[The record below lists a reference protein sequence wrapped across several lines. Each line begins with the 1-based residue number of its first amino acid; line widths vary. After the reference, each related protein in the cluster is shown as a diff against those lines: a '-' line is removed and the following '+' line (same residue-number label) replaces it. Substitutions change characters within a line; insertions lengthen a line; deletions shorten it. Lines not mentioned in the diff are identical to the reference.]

1 MYTVRGSNLGA
12 AYPMGFTTQE
22 LAENPLPLVNDE
34 NGKVP
39 TIIPFDSDGRTVLQS
54 HLMPKFRFRFN

>member
-1 MYTVRGSNLGA
+1 
-12 AYPMGFTTQE
+12 MGFTAQE

-34 NGKVP
+34 SEKVP